1 MGIRTLRLLS
11 LVFVLSGL
19 GVANNDL
26 PAPEV
31 IDTHAETYVN
41 LQLCSNTYSEYRNS
55 PQQANLYLD
64 ESLKI
69 QKAYV
74 SDEQLLDA
82 FVMAIQRAHDRQGS
96 LVVYP
101 GESREAF
108 YTRVFSESRCEQ
120 ELKLAST
127 FRF

>member
-1 MGIRTLRLLS
+1 MGIRIFRLLS
-11 LVFVLSGL
+11 LVFVLPGL
-19 GVANNDL
+19 GVASDL
-26 PAPEV
+26 PAQEV
-31 IDTHAETYVN
+31 IDIHAETYVN

-69 QKAYV
+69 QKFYM

-82 FVMAIQRAHDRQGS
+82 FIMAIQRAHDRQGS

-101 GESREAF
+101 GESRGGIL
-108 YTRVFSESRCEQ
+108 YTGVQRNP
-120 ELKLAST
+120 L
-127 FRF
+127 